1 LARKRRQ
8 KVVTSRPSA
17 TPARTGSASVA
28 ERAPSPP
35 GRALAGLLVLSG
47 FTALVYE
54 TLWVRQLGRVVGVE
68 VHAVT
73 IALSA
78 FFAGLA
84 LGGAILGRR
93 ADRSSRPVRLYAI
106 LEAGVAVLG
115 VLSTLALARAAAPF
129 VALREAVGPLA
140 WALPFVLVGLPSFLM
155 GGTLPALLRAL
166 RPDQSGVAPA
176 TGVLYGANTAGAVL
190 GTLATPFV
198 LVPAFGIRGTGFV
211 AAASGLVIALAA
223 LAIDRR
229 ASAVPTSESTEARRA
244 SRTKDVRLAL
254 ALYAVAGGV
263 ALGCEVVWSEL
274 LVQFLSTRTYA
285 FAVMLGTYLT
295 GLALGSFLFARFSR
309 PEHDPWRVFGLLL
322 TAAGGSAILIAAA
335 LGPWLP
341 DAQTFAGM
349 WAARL
354 TGLETVEALA
364 RFAVASVTIL
374 LVPTTLLGAA
384 FPAAARL
391 TASADRVGGD
401 VGLVAALNTAGG
413 IAGTLLTGFVL
424 VPRIGLIGSLGLL
437 AVGGALIG
445 GVAILRSAKPRAPA
459 IAGTLVLAV
468 GLSALATPRDSLA
481 RLLAEERG
489 GRLVFYSEDAGGTV
503 AVLEQEATGRGGGSF
518 RRLYIQGVSNSGDA
532 LASLRYMRL
541 QALLPLLVH
550 PEEPRSVM
558 VVGFGTGITAGA
570 LLVHPSLETR
580 VVAELLQPVIDAGG
594 HFTGNF
600 DASRDPRL
608 EIRIGDG
615 RHELLRR
622 SEPYDLITL
631 EPPPPSASGVVN
643 LYSRDFYELCRE
655 RLAPGGVMAQW
666 WPLPTQNEEDSR
678 SLVRSFL
685 DVFPYASAWST
696 ELHEVLLVGSLAPLA
711 LDGPRVAERFA
722 APGIASTLTDVG
734 VESPEALLG
743 TWLTGREG
751 LEAFAGDAPAVTDDR
766 PLIEH
771 AAWVRRG
778 EIHRVL
784 PRLLELATDVPLVE
798 SDPLRL
804 GVSEEVRELR
814 QLYRASLLALDGR
827 QEEAVAMVLEVL
839 NRDPNNPYYRWI
851 ALGE

>member
-1 LARKRRQ
+1 
-8 KVVTSRPSA
+8 
-17 TPARTGSASVA
+17 
-28 ERAPSPP
+28 
-35 GRALAGLLVLSG
+35 VLSG

-54 TLWVRQLGRVVGVE
+54 TLWVKQLGRVVGVE

-84 LGGAILGRR
+84 LGGAIVGRR
-93 ADRSSRPVRLYAI
+93 ADRSPRPIRLYAI
-106 LEAGVAVLG
+106 LETGVAVLG
-115 VLSTLALARAAAPF
+115 LLSTLALARAGGLF

-166 RPDQSGVAPA
+166 RPDESGVAPA
-176 TGVLYGANTAGAVL
+176 TGVLYGANTAGAVV

-198 LVPAFGIRGTGFV
+198 LVPTFGIRGTGFV

-223 LAIDRR
+223 LALDRR
-229 ASAVPTSESTEARRA
+229 ATAVPTSDPTEPRRA
-244 SRTKDVRLAL
+244 TRTKDVRLAL
-254 ALYAVAGGV
+254 ALYAFAGGV
-263 ALGCEVVWSEL
+263 ALGYEVVWSEL

-322 TAAGGSAILIAAA
+322 STAGGSAILIVAA
-335 LGPWLP
+335 LGTWLP

-354 TGLETVEALA
+354 TGLETVEVLA

-391 TASADRVGGD
+391 TATADRVGRD
-401 VGLVAALNTAGG
+401 VGLIAALNTAGG
-413 IAGTLLTGFVL
+413 IGGTLLTGFVL
-424 VPRIGLIGSLGLL
+424 VPRVGLVASLGLL
-437 AVGGALIG
+437 AVAGALIG
-445 GVAILRSAKPRAPA
+445 GVAILRSA
-459 IAGTLVLAV
+459 AGTLVLAV
-468 GLSALATPRDSLA
+468 GLGALVTPRDRLA

-489 GRLVFYSEDAGGTV
+489 GELVFYEEDAGGTV
-503 AVLEQEATGRGGGSF
+503 AVLEQEATGSGAGSF

-532 LASLRYMRL
+532 LSSLRYMRL
-541 QALLPLLVH
+541 QGLLPLLIH
-550 PEEPRSVM
+550 PEEPRSALVI
-558 VVGFGTGITAGA
+558 GFGTGITAGA
-570 LLVHPSLETR
+570 LLVHPGLETR
-580 VVAELLQPVIDAGG
+580 VVAELLRPVIDAGV

-622 SEPYDLITL
+622 TERYDLITL
-631 EPPPPSASGVVN
+631 EPPPPSAAGVVN

-666 WPLPTQNEEDSR
+666 WPLPTQNEDDSR

-685 DVFPYASAWST
+685 DVFPHASAWST
-696 ELHEVLLVGSLAPLA
+696 ELHEVLLVGSLEPLA
-711 LDGPRVAERFA
+711 LDGPRIAERFA
-722 APGIASTLTDVG
+722 APGIASALNEVG
-734 VESPEALLG
+734 VESPEALLA
-743 TWLTGREG
+743 TWLTGRDG
-751 LEAFAGDAPAVTDDR
+751 LDAFAGDAPPVTDDR

-771 AAWVRRG
+771 ASWVRRG

-784 PRLLELATDVPLVE
+784 PRLLELATDVPLVA
-798 SDPLRL
+798 SDPIRA
-804 GVSEEVRELR
+804 GVGMEVRELR
-814 QLYRASLLALDGR
+814 QLYRASLLALEGR
-827 QEEAVAMVLEVL
+827 QEEAVATVVGVLK
-839 NRDPNNPYYRWI
+839 RDPNNPYYRWI
-851 ALGE
+851 ALGGR